1 MKTGRALLL
10 LGMLALPP
18 ISSFGASYSFPP
30 NPIGEK
36 LWHAQL
42 RSHALFEMLPLAVIL
57 SALLLASL
65 FNWAQ
70 RKGKKLAPDDTWSY
84 EI

>member
-10 LGMLALPP
+10 LGMLAFPP
-18 ISSFGASYSFPP
+18 ISTSGASYSFPP

-36 LWHAQL
+36 LWHAHL
-42 RSHALFEMLPLAVIL
+42 HSHALPEMLPLAVIL
-57 SALLLASL
+57 GTLLLAWL
-65 FNWAQ
+65 FNLAQ
-70 RKGKKLAPDDTWSY
+70 HKAKKRSPDNASSY